1 MERWITGAGA
11 GLLFA
16 AASCAQAQ
24 SAVTLSGNLDVGVR
38 IDKGNTSLRS
48 VTSNSLLPSR
58 MTFSSLEE
66 LGGGFRAQA
75 LLETGFRVDDGSG
88 AANPPGAPPVL
99 TFGRFAGVAVGSE
112 ATGYV
117 SAGRQYTPLFVLA
130 ASGVADVFGGA
141 ALGGSV
147 LVSSLTVRASNS
159 LAYTYGYGPRNL
171 LRGSPAQGLG
181 VAAMVAPGE
190 ATNGGSAGN
199 QWGFNASYGS
209 GAWWVGYGMHRVRG
223 NSAAINPAAPD
234 SASPTLRQD
243 TLAAA
248 YTIGDLKLNTGFNR
262 GRNGL
267 NTAAGVNRYGWYV
280 GLSYALTPNQE
291 IKAFYGRMNDRRPIN
306 SDFST
311 YQLAYTYAFSKQTQ
325 FYVLA
330 GMVDNSAAGT
340 TVLAN
345 PSPVA
350 ISPGITA
357 RSLTAGIL
365 KRF

>member
-1 MERWITGAGA
+1 VSI
-11 GLLFA
+11 
-16 AASCAQAQ
+16 
-24 SAVTLSGNLDVGVR
+24 SGNLDVGIR
-38 IDKGNTSLRS
+38 IDKGNTSLTS
-48 VTSNSLLPSR
+48 VTTNSLLPSR

-66 LGGGFRAQA
+66 LGGGLRAQA
-75 LLETGFRVDDGSG
+75 LLETGYRVDDGSG
-88 AANPPGAPPVL
+88 AANPPGAPAVL
-99 TFGRFAGVAVGSE
+99 TFGRFAGVALGSE
-112 ATGYV
+112 RMGYI

-171 LRGSPAQGLG
+171 LRGAPATGLG
-181 VAAMVAPGE
+181 FAAMVAPGE
-190 ATNGGSAGN
+190 SAAGGSAGN
-199 QWGFNASYGS
+199 QWGFNVSYGD
-209 GAWWVGYGMHRVRG
+209 GPWWVGYGMHRVHG
-223 NSAAINPAAPD
+223 NSAAINPAVADSTSPD
-234 SASPTLRQD
+234 LRQD

-248 YTIGDLKLNTGFNR
+248 YSIGDLKLNTGFNR

-267 NTAAGVNRYGWYV
+267 NTAAGVNRDGWYV

-291 IKAFYGRMNDRRPIN
+291 IKAFYGRMNDRRPIDA
-306 SDFST
+306 DFAT
-311 YQLAYTYAFSKQTQ
+311 YQFAYTYAFSKQTQ

-330 GMVDNSAAGT
+330 GVVDNSATAT
-340 TVLAN
+340 TVLSN

-350 ISPGITA
+350 ITAGTTA
-357 RSLTAGIL
+357 RTITAGIL